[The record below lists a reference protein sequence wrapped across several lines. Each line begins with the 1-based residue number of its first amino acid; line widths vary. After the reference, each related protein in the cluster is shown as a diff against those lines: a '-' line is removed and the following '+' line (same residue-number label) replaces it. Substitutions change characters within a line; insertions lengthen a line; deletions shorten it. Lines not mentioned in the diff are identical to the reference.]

1 MLNAFMIALKRRR
14 VFNVTYNELARLSN
28 NELFDLGLNR
38 SEIKSV
44 AYEATYGK
52 GAL

>member
-1 MLNAFMIALKRRR
+1 MLNAFMIALQRRR
-14 VFNVTYNELARLSN
+14 VYSVTYNELARLSN

-38 SEIKSV
+38 SDIKSV

-52 GAL
+52 GVL